1 MSAMEN
7 DSNKL
12 TDETIAR
19 LRILAHDLSNAI
31 ETVMQAS
38 YLMAQSEL
46 DVSTQ
51 KWLQMIDTASQE
63 AASIN
68 RTIREILRSQ
78 GSSGPL
84 PPSA

>member
-1 MSAMEN
+1 MEN

-78 GSSGPL
+78 GSSKPS

>member
-78 GSSGPL
+78 GSSNPL

>member
-1 MSAMEN
+1 MEN
-7 DSNKL
+7 DANQL

-63 AASIN
+63 AAGIN
-68 RTIREILRSQ
+68 RKIREILRSQ
-78 GSSGPL
+78 GSSNPL

>member
-7 DSNKL
+7 DSDKL

>member
-1 MSAMEN
+1 MEN
-7 DSNKL
+7 DANQL
-12 TDETIAR
+12 TDETIAQ

-63 AASIN
+63 AAGIN
-68 RTIREILRSQ
+68 RKIREILRSQ
-78 GSSGPL
+78 GSSNPL

>member
-1 MSAMEN
+1 MEN

-38 YLMAQSEL
+38 YLMARSEL

-78 GSSGPL
+78 GSSNPL

>member
-1 MSAMEN
+1 MEN
-7 DSNKL
+7 DSDKL

-46 DVSTQ
+46 DVNTQ
-51 KWLQMIDTASQE
+51 KWLQMIDAASQE

-68 RTIREILRSQ
+68 RRIREILRSQ
-78 GSSGPL
+78 GSSNPS

>member
-1 MSAMEN
+1 MEN

-38 YLMAQSEL
+38 YLMARSEL

>member
-1 MSAMEN
+1 MEN

-68 RTIREILRSQ
+68 RTIDRKSVV
-78 GSSGPL
+78 
-84 PPSA
+84 

>member
-1 MSAMEN
+1 VSAMEN

-78 GSSGPL
+78 GSSNPL

>member
-38 YLMAQSEL
+38 YLMARSEL

-78 GSSGPL
+78 GSSNPL